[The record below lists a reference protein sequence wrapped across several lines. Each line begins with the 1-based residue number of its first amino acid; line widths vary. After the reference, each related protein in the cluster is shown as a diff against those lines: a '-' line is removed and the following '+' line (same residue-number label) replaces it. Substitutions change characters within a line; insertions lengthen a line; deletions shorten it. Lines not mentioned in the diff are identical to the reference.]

1 MARVLFLSFQ
11 ENTDVIGVKY
21 LDAVL
26 RESGHHSTILLI
38 PNNDADNITGAI
50 AWIIESTPQILAI
63 SAMSY
68 EYQRACAFVG
78 QLKQRLPGTPIVMG
92 GIHATTDPVSCLA
105 ISDVVVRGEG
115 EETLLELLPVLT
127 GESDR
132 SLSEIAGIV
141 FKQEQSREQ
150 VPHHTPVRQPVS
162 NLDTLPTIA
171 HLPDSMCVMHQG
183 RALPIAHREIVK
195 KYVRYQG
202 TVLSVVSSRG
212 CPFSCRYCCNSAL
225 KSLYGRTSV
234 RPRSVALV
242 IDEIVKEVAENDTI
256 LYVNFQDDCFMMHR
270 TEWLAEFARLYKQ
283 KVGIPFIVRTTP
295 RHISREKLALL
306 KEACLRWVFM
316 GLQTGSD
323 RINQEIYGRNVTA
336 EQFIQAR
343 TLVAECGISI
353 WIDVIL
359 DNPYETEAEN
369 LETIDLLLRIERPY
383 QLDIFSLDYFPGTE
397 LYDQVRADQ
406 IPVPALGEKSY
417 TKPESRMINRYIRMS
432 ATLPRWLVRLLV
444 GQRKTTFGRG
454 LGMLGYY
461 LCLATEPFIY
471 IWLILNSQDF
481 KIVPTLKIIA
491 TFYETAFNKLI
502 LRKQG

>member
-1 MARVLFLSFQ
+1 VSKVLFISFQ

-26 RESGHHSTILLI
+26 REAGHASTILLV
-38 PNNDADNITGAI
+38 PNSNSANIAGAI
-50 AWIIESTPQILAI
+50 SHIIETAPQLIAI

-68 EYQRACAFVG
+68 EYQRAREFVG
-78 QLKQRLPGTPIVMG
+78 QLKQQLTGTPVVIG
-92 GIHATTDPVSCLA
+92 GIHATTDPVSCLEF
-105 ISDVVVRGEG
+105 SDVVVRGEG
-115 EETLLELLPVLT
+115 EETLIELLPVLT
-127 GESDR
+127 GEAPR
-132 SLSEIAGIV
+132 RLSEISGIV
-141 FKQEQSREQ
+141 YLDDDRK
-150 VPHHTPVRQPVS
+150 PHYTTVRQPVAD
-162 NLDTLPTIA
+162 LDALPSIA
-171 HLPDSMCVMHQG
+171 HLPESMWVMHG
-183 RALPIAHREIVK
+183 GLPLPIAHPVIVK
-195 KYVRYQG
+195 RYVRYQG

-234 RPRSVALV
+234 RPRSVDLV
-242 IDEIVKEVAENDTI
+242 IAEIVREVELNKNI

-270 TEWLAEFARLYKQ
+270 TEWLAEFADRYKTE
-283 KVGIPFIVRTTP
+283 VAIPFIVRTTP
-295 RHISREKLALL
+295 RHISKEKLALL
-306 KEACLRWVFM
+306 KAAYLRWVFM

-323 RINQEIYGRNVTA
+323 RINKEVYGRNVTSQ
-336 EQFIQAR
+336 QFIKAR
-343 TLVAECGISI
+343 SLVAESGISI

-369 LETIDLLLRIERPY
+369 LETIDLLLKIERPY

-397 LYDQVRADQ
+397 LYEQVKAEN

-417 TKPESRMINRYIRMS
+417 TEPEARMINRYIRMS
-432 ATLPRWLVRLLV
+432 ATLPRWLVRSLV
-444 GQRKTTFGRG
+444 GQRKTKIGRR

-471 IWLILNSQDF
+471 VWLILISQDF
-481 KIVPTLKIIA
+481 KIVPTLKTIA